1 MNYYD
6 ELGVRQD
13 ASERDIRQAYRV
25 LVRVLHPDVQTG
37 DDLRL
42 AAERQL
48 NRLNEMLAVLTNAE
62 TRRAYDLELAQSAS
76 PRSAVTPV
84 RPGAGRAVRVS
95 PVPSDTSLT
104 QFALK
109 HWAIILICLVI
120 FSAAALSA
128 LMHGNEFVE
137 EGHTA
142 RSQPPP
148 RSPAVVTKPA
158 APAPS
163 PQPLPPSPPVAARP
177 EPEFVTSTHRIEA
190 PKKKGSTVKTSLLP
204 PEIPVA
210 WSGAIDSGH
219 NPDTITDAAAAVPYG
234 PKPARP
240 SQAPALKPA
249 FSFSGNWLY
258 TTDLSPA
265 QQSEGYRAIYVE
277 LLLSET
283 QGTLSGD
290 YRARYVVP
298 DRAISP
304 QVSFHLQG
312 RASSERKAHASW
324 SSDNGARGEAE
335 LSLSA
340 PGIMDIR
347 WWTMDLAEHSGL
359 SSGFAKL
366 VRQRTP

>member
-62 TRRAYDLELAQSAS
+62 TRRAYDLELAQGST
-76 PRSAVTPV
+76 PRGPVTPV
-84 RPGAGRAVRVS
+84 RPGPGRAVRAS
-95 PVPSDTSLT
+95 PMPSGTSLT

-109 HWAIILICLVI
+109 HWTIILICLVI

-128 LMHGNEFVE
+128 LIHGNEFVE
-137 EGHTA
+137 ERQMA
-142 RSQPPP
+142 LPP
-148 RSPAVVTKPA
+148 RQPA
-158 APAPS
+158 AVKPVAPNPS
-163 PQPLPPSPPVAARP
+163 PQPVPPSPQAVASP
-177 EPEFVTSTHRIEA
+177 EPQLASSTRRIEA
-190 PKKKGSTVKTSLLP
+190 PKGKASVAKPLLLSQ
-204 PEIPVA
+204 EIPSA
-210 WSGAIDSGH
+210 WSGSIDSRH
-219 NPDTITDAAAAVPYG
+219 NLETIADEGVATPYG
-234 PKPARP
+234 PEPTRP
-240 SQAPALKPA
+240 SPPPAQTSA
-249 FSFSGNWLY
+249 FSFAGNWLY
-258 TTDLSPA
+258 TTGLSSS

-283 QGTLSGD
+283 HGALSGD

-312 RASSERKAHASW
+312 QTSSERKARASW
-324 SSDNGARGEAE
+324 SSANGARGEAE

-347 WWTMDLAEHSGL
+347 WWTMDLAEQSGL